1 MKCSTKNK
9 KEIKKF
15 VKLCRGLL
23 ETKAEDI
30 CGTLVIDGSGIT
42 YTTESGKGVYYMDT
56 YGDLEFSG
64 RRRSFGDGVWN
75 FVYPFRADYKKWTMT
90 ETSMPELPLGDL
102 NYSYKSDEEYEYEEE
117 KKDEDEQIDWKA
129 YASYPEPEKEKEE
142 KN

>member
-15 VKLCRGLL
+15 IKFCQGIIKTER
-23 ETKAEDI
+23 EDI
-30 CGTLVIDGSGIT
+30 YGTLVVDRSGIT
-42 YTTESGKGVYYMDT
+42 YTTESGKGVYHMIDE
-56 YGDLEFSG
+56 DLNFSG
-64 RRRSFGDGVWN
+64 RRRSFSDGVCY
-75 FVYPFRADYKKWTMT
+75 VEYPFHPDSEKWTIT

-129 YASYPEPEKEKEE
+129 YASYPEK
-142 KN
+142 